1 MSDFVSIG
9 MRSYYVY
16 QLRLSASDAPFYIG
30 KGKGR
35 RVAYHFTPSG
45 LKARSLKNSII
56 KKAMSEGVEV
66 LTEILVSDLT
76 EIEALNKEVELIAF
90 YGRRDIGTGILANH
104 TDGGDGTSGHVKT
117 PESIAK
123 ISAAKVGKR
132 RSPETVE
139 KMSIANTGKT
149 MTRQA
154 REKISRFQRG
164 RTKTPEHLR
173 AMKFGQWDKNP
184 AWKMADVVYDEWVA
198 KGKPGWTILQ
208 KSFDVKVR
216 KLQEKFLTGWN
227 PRSDSEWASYALP
240 TSRIY
245 CS

>member
-1 MSDFVSIG
+1 MG
-9 MRSYYVY
+9 MGTYYVY
-16 QLRLSASDAPFYIG
+16 QLRLSGSDTPFYIG

-35 RVAYHFTPSG
+35 RTAYHFTPSG
-45 LKARSLKNSII
+45 LKSRSLKNSII
-56 KKAMSEGVEV
+56 KKAMSEGLEV
-66 LTEILVSDLT
+66 LSEILFSGLSED
-76 EIEALNKEVELIAF
+76 ESLNKEVELIAF

-104 TDGGDGTSGHVKT
+104 TDGGDGASGHVKT
-117 PESIAK
+117 EETKAK
-123 ISAAKVGKR
+123 ISAAKTGKR

-154 REKISRFQRG
+154 REKISKFQRG

-227 PRSDSEWASYALP
+227 PCNDPEWSSYALP
-240 TSRIY
+240 TSRTY

>member
-1 MSDFVSIG
+1 MG
-9 MRSYYVY
+9 MGSYYVY
-16 QLRLSASDAPFYIG
+16 QLRLLGSDSPFYIG

-35 RVAYHFTPSG
+35 RKAYHFTPSG
-45 LKARSLKNSII
+45 LKSRSLKNSII
-56 KKAMSEGVEV
+56 KKAINDGVEI
-66 LTEILVSDLT
+66 LSEILFSGLSED
-76 EIEALNKEVELIAF
+76 EALNKEVELIAL
-90 YGRRDIGTGILANH
+90 YGRRDMGTGILANH
-104 TDGGDGTSGHVKT
+104 TDGGDGSSGHVKT
-117 PESIAK
+117 EETRAK
-123 ISAAKVGKR
+123 ISAAKTGKR

-139 KMSIANTGKT
+139 KMSIANKGKT

-164 RTKTPEHLR
+164 RVKTPEHLR

-198 KGKPGWTILQ
+198 KGKPGWTNLQ

-216 KLQEKFLTGWN
+216 KLQEKFLIGWN
-227 PRSDSEWASYALP
+227 PRNDPEWVSYALP

>member
-1 MSDFVSIG
+1 

-16 QLRLSASDAPFYIG
+16 QLRLSVSSVPFYIG

-66 LTEILVSDLT
+66 LTEILFSDLT

-154 REKISRFQRG
+154 REKISIFQRG

-198 KGKPGWTILQ
+198 TGKPGWTILQ
-208 KSFDVKVR
+208 KSFGVKVR

-227 PRSDSEWASYALP
+227 PCNDPEWASYALP